1 MRRLFVSVLFASAA
15 SAALAATPAAPQAVV
30 PPPPTVNAVPGD
42 NPGEAEPE
50 VRIVHE
56 GEKTTEEYRI
66 NGKLYMVKV
75 SPGGGMPP
83 YYLMDEEGNG
93 VLKQID
99 PARRVIIPQWVLVRF

>member
-1 MRRLFVSVLFASAA
+1 MRRLLISVLFASAA
-15 SAALAATPAAPQAVV
+15 SAALAATPATPV
-30 PPPPTVNAVPGD
+30 PPPPTVSAVPGD

-56 GEKTTEEYRI
+56 GEKTVEEYRI

-75 SPGGGMPP
+75 SPGAGMPP

-93 VLKQID
+93 VMKQID
-99 PARRVIIPQWVLVRF
+99 PARRVIIPKWVLVRF